1 MMNSFWWGHS
11 GTHNKAGTR
20 WRIGSGIDVSL
31 LNENWL
37 YDASSLSVQ
46 DTKASLAATLSV
58 ADVIMP
64 DEKSWNLPLISSLF
78 EPNSVQKI
86 VRTPLYSSV
95 TDDKRIWHK
104 EKDGMYSVKSA
115 YRLCVQDLLDTSH
128 LKMNGLQHYA
138 GVSELIFACLQQ
150 LNDNESALMACI
162 IWSIW
167 KQRNNRIWNNVTDM
181 QSAVFS
187 RAVTNLNDW
196 HAVHIIRVEASKKI
210 EVPSSLKLPTLLQS
224 FTRYIRFG

>member
-1 MMNSFWWGHS
+1 VGKLAMHKNDGGMGFKGLHAFNLAMLGKQGWRILTNPDFLISKLYKARYFPNDDFFNSKVGHNPS
-11 GTHNKAGTR
+11 FVWRSICNSKFILRAGTR

-128 LKMNGLQHYA
+128 LKMNGNWNL
-138 GVSELIFACLQQ
+138 
-150 LNDNESALMACI
+150 
-162 IWSIW
+162 IW
-167 KQRNNRIWNNVTDM
+167 KLKAPPRVRNLLWRIC
-181 QSAVFS
+181 
-187 RAVTNLNDW
+187 
-196 HAVHIIRVEASKKI
+196 
-210 EVPSSLKLPTLLQS
+210 
-224 FTRYIRFG
+224 